1 MDFDGTL
8 LNDSKEVT
16 KKTKDTLRAA
26 REKNIKIVG
35 VTARTL
41 ERAKNVVDKRL
52 FDYLILN
59 NGAFVVDENNKV
71 IEKKVIEENEIFK
84 EENEKYLN
92 ALNEMTNND
101 IKAFLKICSKKWFC
115 KKHYAN
121 KRLHLLVQPLR
132 LAWIYG
138 RNVNPNTR

>member
-1 MDFDGTL
+1 MIKLIGMDFDGTL

-41 ERAKNVVDKRL
+41 ESAKNVVDTSL

-71 IEKKVIEENEIFK
+71 IE
-84 EENEKYLN
+84 
-92 ALNEMTNND
+92 
-101 IKAFLKICSKKWFC
+101 
-115 KKHYAN
+115 
-121 KRLHLLVQPLR
+121 
-132 LAWIYG
+132 
-138 RNVNPNTR
+138 